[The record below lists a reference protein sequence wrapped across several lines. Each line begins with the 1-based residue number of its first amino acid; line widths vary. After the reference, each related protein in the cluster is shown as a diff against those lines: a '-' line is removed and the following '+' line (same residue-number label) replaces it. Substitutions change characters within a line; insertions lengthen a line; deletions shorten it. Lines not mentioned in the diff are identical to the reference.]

1 MDCLFVPIISFFDH
15 TGFYR
20 SILFITGRLDIK
32 QQMIMEI
39 VPKDMKE
46 GCINV

>member
-20 SILFITGRLDIK
+20 SILVITGRLANK
-32 QQMIMEI
+32 QHIIMEI

-46 GCINV
+46 WYITV